1 MRNIS
6 ESLNH
11 SKQQF
16 KTIIQKK
23 YDENENLSVDKK
35 IDDFTATI
43 EVSMKQIKSRFDEI
57 NFDVDKKIE
66 GMTKSINELTKSVNE
81 ILQSK
86 KLNNK

>member
-1 MRNIS
+1 MRKIS
-6 ESLNH
+6 ESLNQ

-23 YDENENLSVDKK
+23 YDETGKSVDKK
-35 IDDFTATI
+35 MDDFSATV
-43 EVSMKQIKSRFDEI
+43 EVSMKQIQSKFDEI
-57 NFDVDKKIE
+57 NNNVDKKIE

>member
-1 MRNIS
+1 MRKIS
-6 ESLNH
+6 ESLNQ

-43 EVSMKQIKSRFDEI
+43 EVSMKQIKSKFDEI
-57 NFDVDKKIE
+57 NCNCDKKIE